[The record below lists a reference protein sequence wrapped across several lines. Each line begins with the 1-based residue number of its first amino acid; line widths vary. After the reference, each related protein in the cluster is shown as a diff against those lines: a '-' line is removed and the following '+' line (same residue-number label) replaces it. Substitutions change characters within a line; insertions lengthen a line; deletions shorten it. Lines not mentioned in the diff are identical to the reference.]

1 MGARK
6 PEDIRTVA
14 LVSHGGAGKTSLT
27 ETMLFNSGAI
37 TRMGRVDD
45 KNTVSDFDPEEQK
58 RSISINSSLCTFSY
72 KDKTIHLID
81 TPGFSDFYFEQRA
94 PMRVVDAAI
103 VAINATAGVEVQTR
117 KVWDFAEEFQVA
129 TMFYVSKVDKEHSD
143 FDSALKDVQASL
155 SNKALPLALP
165 IGKEASFKGVV
176 NVITGKSYIYKGDGS
191 KDFTEG
197 DTPEDMKDAV
207 ASARDALIERI
218 VEADDDMMMRY
229 LDGEDLSPQELE
241 DALRKAVT
249 ARIVF
254 PVIPGASVPNIGVVQ
269 IMDAIASYFPSPLD
283 MPPRGALRG
292 DTEETVEISP
302 DINAPFMSL
311 CFKVMVDPYVG
322 RLSFIRVFSGQ
333 LSSDHTIYNVTKGT
347 EERISSFRFMRG
359 KEGTESKE
367 VILGDIVAI
376 PKLDSTTVADTLSVK
391 GQENHFPAIKL
402 PKPVYSLAV
411 SPKSR
416 ADEDKLGNAIRK
428 ILEEDRTLK
437 FAKYADTGDS
447 ILSGMGDMHLD
458 VALSRIKDRYKV
470 DLETKVPKVAY
481 RETIKKTAKA
491 QGKYKKQ
498 TGGRGQYG
506 DVHFELSPR
515 ERGSGITFEDKV
527 VGGVVPK
534 NFIPA
539 AEKGLRE
546 SALKGVLAGY
556 PAVDFNC
563 AIFDGSYHDV
573 DSSEMAFKIA
583 ASMAFKKAFVA
594 ASPILIEPIM
604 NIYVTVP
611 EDCVGDVM
619 GDLNS
624 RRGRILGI
632 DPAGKLQIVKA
643 QCPQAELFRY
653 AIILRSLTSGRGSFS
668 MESSHYEEVP
678 PDIAKKVIDAA
689 EKVSD
694 EEDQH
699 A

>member
-14 LVSHGGAGKTSLT
+14 LVSHGGAGKTSLS
-27 ETMLFNSGAI
+27 EAMLFDSGAI
-37 TRMGRVDD
+37 ARMGRVDD

-117 KVWDFAEEFQVA
+117 KAWDFAEEFQVA
-129 TMFYVSKVDKEHSD
+129 TLFYVSKVDKEHSD
-143 FDSALKDVQASL
+143 FEAALKDVQASL
-155 SNKALPLALP
+155 SNKALPLMLP

-176 NVITGKSYIYKGDGS
+176 NVITGKSYTYKGDGT

-197 DTPEDMKDAV
+197 DTPADMKDAV
-207 ASARDALIERI
+207 ARARDELIERI

-229 LDGEDLSPQELE
+229 LDGEALPLEELE
-241 DALRKAVT
+241 ETLRKAVI

-283 MPPRGALRG
+283 MQPRLALRS
-292 DTEETVEISP
+292 DSEETVEVTP

-333 LSSDHTIYNVTKGT
+333 LSSDHTIYNVIKGA

-367 VILGDIVAI
+367 IILGDIVAI
-376 PKLDSTTVADTLSVK
+376 PKLDSTTVGDTLSVK
-391 GQENHFPAIKL
+391 GQENRFPEIKL

-411 SPKSR
+411 FPKSR
-416 ADEDKLGNAIRK
+416 ADEDKLGNAVRK
-428 ILEEDRTLK
+428 ILEEDKTLK

-458 VALSRIKDRYKV
+458 IALSRIKDRYKV

-515 ERGSGITFEDKV
+515 ERGSAITFEDKV

-546 SALKGVLAGY
+546 SAQKGVLAGY

-583 ASMAFKKAFVA
+583 ASMAFKKAFIA

-624 RRGRILGI
+624 RRGRIMGI

-694 EEDQH
+694 DEE
-699 A
+699 

>member
-1 MGARK
+1 MEYMGTRK

-14 LVSHGGAGKTSLT
+14 LVSHGGAGKTSLS
-27 ETMLFNSGAI
+27 EAMLFNSGAI
-37 TRMGRVDD
+37 ARMGKVDD
-45 KNTVSDFDPEEQK
+45 KNTVSDFDQEEHK

-117 KVWDFAEEFQVA
+117 KAWDFSEEFKAA
-129 TMFYVSKVDKEHSD
+129 TMFYVSKVDKEHAD
-143 FDSALKDVQASL
+143 FDAALADVQSNL
-155 SNKALPLALP
+155 SNKALPLMLP

-176 NVITGKSYIYKGDGS
+176 NVISGKSYIYKGDGT
-191 KDFTEG
+191 KDYTEG
-197 DTPEDMKDAV
+197 GIPDDMKDAV
-207 ASARDALIERI
+207 ARARDELIERV
-218 VEADDDMMMRY
+218 VEADDDLMMRY
-229 LDGEDLSPQELE
+229 LDGEELSNGDIEA
-241 DALRKAVT
+241 ALRKAVI

-269 IMDAIASYFPSPLD
+269 IMDAIAECFPSPLD
-283 MPPRGALRG
+283 APPRTATKGES
-292 DTEETVEISP
+292 EETVEIAP

-333 LSSDHTIYNVTKGT
+333 LTSDHPIYNVTKGT
-347 EERISSFRFMRG
+347 EERVSSFRFMKG
-359 KEGTESKE
+359 KEGAESKE

-376 PKLDSTTVADTLSVK
+376 PKLDSTTVGDTLSVK
-391 GQENHFPAIKL
+391 GQENRFPDIRL

-411 SPKSR
+411 FPKSR

-428 ILEEDRTLK
+428 ILEEDKTLK

-458 VALSRIKDRYKV
+458 IALSRIKDRYKV

-546 SALKGVLAGY
+546 SATKGVLAGY

-583 ASMAFKKAFVA
+583 ASMAFKKAFLG
-594 ASPILIEPIM
+594 ASPVLIEPIM

-611 EDCVGDVM
+611 EDSVGDVM

-624 RRGRILGI
+624 RRGRIMGI
-632 DPAGKLQIVKA
+632 DPAGKLQIIRA

-689 EKVSD
+689 EKVA
-694 EEDQH
+694 EEEE
-699 A
+699 

>member
-1 MGARK
+1 MGNRK
-6 PEDIRTVA
+6 PEDIRTLA

-27 ETMLFNSGAI
+27 EAMLFDSGVI

-58 RSISINSSLCTFSY
+58 RSISINSSLSSFSY
-72 KDKTIHLID
+72 MDHTIHLLD

-94 PMRVVDAAI
+94 SMRVVDAAI
-103 VAINATAGVEVQTR
+103 VAVNASAGVEVQTR
-117 KVWDFAEEFQVA
+117 KVWEFSEEFKTA
-129 TMFYVSKVDKEHSD
+129 TIFYISRMDKEHANFESAVSD
-143 FDSALKDVQASL
+143 IQESL
-155 SNKALPLALP
+155 SNKALPLYLP
-165 IGKEASFKGVV
+165 IGEESSFKGLV
-176 NVITGKSYIYKGDGS
+176 NVLTGRSYTYKGDGT
-191 KDFTEG
+191 KDFIEG
-197 DTPEDMKDAV
+197 DAPAGMEDLIA
-207 ASARDALIERI
+207 AARDEMIERV
-218 VEADDDMMMRY
+218 VEADDDLMMRY
-229 LDGEDLSPQELE
+229 LDGETLSSEELE
-241 DALRKAVT
+241 AVLRKAVI
-249 ARIVF
+249 ARMVF
-254 PVIPGASVPNIGVVQ
+254 PIIPAASVPNIGVPQ
-269 IMDAIASYFPSPLD
+269 ILDAVCRYLPSPLD
-283 MPPRGALRG
+283 MPPRKAAKG
-292 DTEETVEISP
+292 DAGEVVEIAP

-322 RLSFIRVFSGQ
+322 KLSFIRVFSGQ
-333 LSSDHTIYNVTKGT
+333 LRSDQMIYNVTKGT
-347 EERISSFRFMRG
+347 EERISSFRVMRG
-359 KEGTESKE
+359 KEGTDSKE
-367 VILGDIVAI
+367 IIVGDIVSI
-376 PKLDSTTVADTLSVK
+376 PKLDSVTVADTLSVK
-391 GQENHFPAIKL
+391 GQESRFPPIKL
-402 PKPVYSLAV
+402 PKPVYSLAIF
-411 SPKSR
+411 PKSR
-416 ADEDKLGNAIRK
+416 ADEDKLGNAVKK
-428 ILEEDRTLK
+428 ILEEDMTLK
-437 FAKYADTGDS
+437 FAKYQDTGDA

-470 DLETKVPKVAY
+470 ELDTKIPKVAY

-515 ERGSGITFEDKV
+515 DRGNGITFEDKV

-539 AEKGLRE
+539 SEKGLRE
-546 SALKGVLAGY
+546 AAAKGVIAGY

-583 ASMAFKKAFVA
+583 ASMAFKKAFLDAV
-594 ASPILIEPIM
+594 PILIEPIM
-604 NIYVTVP
+604 NIFVTVP
-611 EDCVGDVM
+611 EDAVGDVM

-632 DPAGKLQIVKA
+632 DPEGRLQVVRA

-653 AIILRSLTSGRGSFS
+653 AIILRSLTSGRGTFS

-689 EKVSD
+689 EKVADD
-694 EEDQH
+694 EEN
-699 A
+699 

>member
-1 MGARK
+1 
-6 PEDIRTVA
+6 
-14 LVSHGGAGKTSLT
+14 
-27 ETMLFNSGAI
+27 
-37 TRMGRVDD
+37 
-45 KNTVSDFDPEEQK
+45 
-58 RSISINSSLCTFSY
+58 
-72 KDKTIHLID
+72 
-81 TPGFSDFYFEQRA
+81 
-94 PMRVVDAAI
+94 MRVVDAAI

-117 KVWDFAEEFQVA
+117 KAWDFAEEFQVA
-129 TMFYVSKVDKEHSD
+129 TMFYVSKADKEHSD
-143 FDSALKDVQASL
+143 FEAALKDVQANL
-155 SNKALPLALP
+155 SNKALPLMLP
-165 IGKEASFKGVV
+165 IGNEASFKGVV
-176 NVITGKSYIYKGDGS
+176 NVITGKSYTYKGDGT

-197 DTPEDMKDAV
+197 DTPADMKDAV
-207 ASARDALIERI
+207 ARARDELIERI

-229 LDGEDLSPQELE
+229 LDGYELSVEE
-241 DALRKAVT
+241 METALRKAVI

-283 MPPRGALRG
+283 MPPRVALRG
-292 DTEETVEISP
+292 ESEETVEIAP

-333 LSSDHTIYNVTKGT
+333 LSSDHTIYNVTKGA

-359 KEGTESKE
+359 KDGTESKE
-367 VILGDIVAI
+367 VVLGDIVAI
-376 PKLDSTTVADTLSVK
+376 PKLDSTTVGDTLSVK
-391 GQENHFPAIKL
+391 GQENRFPEIKL

-411 SPKSR
+411 FPKSR

-428 ILEEDRTLK
+428 ILEEDKTLK

-458 VALSRIKDRYKV
+458 IALSRIKDRYKV

-515 ERGSGITFEDKV
+515 ERGSAITFEDKV

-546 SALKGVLAGY
+546 SAMKGILAGY

-583 ASMAFKKAFVA
+583 ASMAFKKAFMA

-694 EEDQH
+694 DEDQH

>member
-1 MGARK
+1 MGTRK
-6 PEDIRTVA
+6 PDDIRTIA
-14 LVSHGGAGKTSLT
+14 LVSHGGAGKTSLA
-27 ETMLFNSGAI
+27 EAMLFDSGAI
-37 TRMGRVDD
+37 SRMGKVDD

-58 RSISINSSLCTFSY
+58 RSISINSSLSTFSY
-72 KDKTIHLID
+72 KGKTIHLID

-94 PMRVVDAAI
+94 PMSVVDAA
-103 VAINATAGVEVQTR
+103 VVGINATAGVEVQTR
-117 KVWDFAEEFQVA
+117 KVWDFSEEFSVA
-129 TMFYVSKVDKEHSD
+129 TMFYVSKIDKEHAD
-143 FDSALKDVQASL
+143 FYSAVGDVQANL
-155 SNKALPLALP
+155 TNKALPLLLP
-165 IGKEASFKGVV
+165 IGKETSFKGVV
-176 NVITGKSYIYKGDGS
+176 NVITGKSYTYNGDGT
-191 KDFTEG
+191 KDFIEG
-197 DTPEDMKDAV
+197 GIPDDMAKAV
-207 ASARDALIERI
+207 ARARDELIERV
-218 VEADDDMMMRY
+218 VEADDDLMTRY
-229 LDGEDLSPQELE
+229 LDGEDLPNDEIE
-241 DALRKAVT
+241 AALRKAVV
-249 ARIVF
+249 ARLVF
-254 PVIPGASVPNIGVVQ
+254 PILPGASVPNIGVVQ
-269 IMDAIASYFPSPLD
+269 IMDALSEYFPSPLD
-283 MPPRGALRG
+283 TSSRDAVKG
-292 DTEETVEISP
+292 DPQTGGKIEINP

-322 RLSFIRVFSGQ
+322 RLSFIRVFSGR
-333 LSSDHTIYNVTKGT
+333 LTSDQTIYNVSKGI
-347 EERISSFRFMRG
+347 EERISSFRFMKG
-359 KEGTESKE
+359 KDGTESKE
-367 VILGDIVAI
+367 IIVGDIVAI
-376 PKLDSTTVADTLSVK
+376 PKLDSTTVGDTLSVK
-391 GQENHFPAIKL
+391 GQDIRFPDIKL

-416 ADEDKLGNAIRK
+416 ADEDKLGNAVRK
-428 ILEEDRTLK
+428 ILEEDKTLK

-458 VALSRIKDRYKV
+458 IALSRIKDRYKV
-470 DLETKVPKVAY
+470 DLETRVPKVAY

-515 ERGSGITFEDKV
+515 ERGNAITFEDKV

-546 SALKGVLAGY
+546 AALKGVIAGY

-583 ASMAFKKAFVA
+583 ASMAFKKAFTD

-604 NIYVTVP
+604 NIFVTVP

-632 DPAGKLQIVKA
+632 DPAGKLQIVRA

-653 AIILRSLTSGRGSFS
+653 AIILRSLTSGRGTFS

-678 PDIAKKVIDAA
+678 PDIAKKVIEAV

-694 EEDQH
+694 EEE
-699 A
+699 

>member
-1 MGARK
+1 MGTRN
-6 PEDIRTVA
+6 PESIRTVA

-27 ETMLFNSGAI
+27 EAMLFNSGAI
-37 TRMGRVDD
+37 TRMGKVDD
-45 KNTVSDFDPEEQK
+45 KNTISDFDPEEQK
-58 RSISINSSLCTFSY
+58 RSISINSSLCTFQY
-72 KDKTIHLID
+72 KDKIIYLID

-94 PMRVVDAAI
+94 PMSVVDSAI

-117 KVWDFAEEFQVA
+117 KVWDFSEEFKA
-129 TMFYVSKVDKEHSD
+129 AAIFYISKVDKEHAD
-143 FDSALKDVQASL
+143 FDSAVEDVKANL
-155 SNKALPLALP
+155 TNKALPLFLP
-165 IGKEASFKGVV
+165 VGKESSFKGVV
-176 NVITGKSYIYKGDGS
+176 NVITGKSYTYKGDGS
-191 KDFTEG
+191 SAFEEG
-197 DTPEDMKDAV
+197 AVPSDMADAV
-207 ASARDALIERI
+207 AKARDELIERV
-218 VEADDDMMMRY
+218 VEADDDLMTRY
-229 LDGEDLSPQELE
+229 LDGEELPTDE
-241 DALRKAVT
+241 IEKALRKAVIE
-249 ARIVF
+249 RLVF
-254 PVIPGASVPNIGVVQ
+254 PIIPGASVPNIGIAQ
-269 IMDAIASYFPSPLD
+269 IMDAINAYFPSPVD
-283 MPPRGALRG
+283 MPPRKAHRSNA
-292 DTEETVEISP
+292 EEEVEIAP
-302 DINAPFMSL
+302 DINAPFTSS

-322 RLSFIRVFSGQ
+322 RLSFIRVFSGKLTADQ
-333 LSSDHTIYNVTKGT
+333 SIYNVSKGV
-347 EERISSFRFMRG
+347 EERISSFRSMKG
-359 KEGTESKE
+359 KESTELKE
-367 VILGDIVAI
+367 IIVGDIVAI
-376 PKLDSTTVADTLSVK
+376 PKLDSTTVGDTLSVK
-391 GQENHFPAIKL
+391 GQENRFPDIKL

-411 SPKSR
+411 FPKSR

-458 VALSRIKDRYKV
+458 IALSRIKDRYKV
-470 DLETKVPKVAY
+470 DLETRIPKVAY

-515 ERGSGITFEDKV
+515 ERGSAITFEDKV

-546 SALKGVLAGY
+546 AAQKGVIAGY

-583 ASMAFKKAFVA
+583 ASMAFKKAFA
-594 ASPILIEPIM
+594 EAMPILIEPIM

-611 EDCVGDVM
+611 EDSVGDVM

-632 DPAGKLQIVKA
+632 DPAGKLQIIKA

-653 AIILRSLTSGRGSFS
+653 AIILRSLTSGRGTFS

-678 PDIAKKVIDAA
+678 PDISKKVVDAA
-689 EKVSD
+689 EKVAD
-694 EEDQH
+694 EEE
-699 A
+699 

>member
-1 MGARK
+1 MGTRK
-6 PEDIRTVA
+6 PEDIRTIA
-14 LVSHGGAGKTSLT
+14 LVSHGGAGKTSLV
-27 ETMLFNSGAI
+27 EAMIFDSGVI

-45 KNTVSDFDPEEQK
+45 KNTVSDFDLEEQK

-72 KDKTIHLID
+72 KGKTLHLID

-94 PMRVVDAAI
+94 PMSVVDAAI
-103 VAINATAGVEVQTR
+103 VGINATAGVEVQTR
-117 KVWDFAEEFQVA
+117 KVWDFSEEFRVA
-129 TMFYVSKVDKEHSD
+129 TMFYVSKIDKEHAD
-143 FDSALKDVQASL
+143 FDSAVSDVQANL
-155 SNKALPLALP
+155 TNKALPLLLP
-165 IGKEASFKGVV
+165 IGKEAAFKGVV
-176 NVITGKSYIYKGDGS
+176 NVITGKSYTYKGDGS

-197 DTPEDMKDAV
+197 GVPDDMADAV
-207 ASARDALIERI
+207 AKARDELIERV
-218 VEADDDMMMRY
+218 VEADDDLMTRY
-229 LDGEDLSPQELE
+229 LDGEDLSDDEVGK
-241 DALRKAVT
+241 ALRKAVID
-249 ARIVF
+249 RIVF
-254 PVIPGASVPNIGVVQ
+254 PILPGASVPNIGVIQ
-269 IMDAIASYFPSPLD
+269 IMDAIAEYLPSPLD
-283 MPPRGALRG
+283 APARIAVKG
-292 DTEETVEISP
+292 DAQSVEINP

-322 RLSFIRVFSGQ
+322 RLSFIRAFSGQ
-333 LSSDHTIYNVTKGT
+333 LTSDQTIYNVTKGA

-359 KEGTESKE
+359 KEGTEAKE
-367 VILGDIVAI
+367 IIIGDIVAI
-376 PKLDSTTVADTLSVK
+376 PKLDSTTVGDTLSVK
-391 GQENHFPAIKL
+391 GQETRFPDIKL

-411 SPKSR
+411 FPKSR

-428 ILEEDRTLK
+428 ILEEDKTLK

-458 VALSRIKDRYKV
+458 IALSRIKDRYKV
-470 DLETKVPKVAY
+470 DLDTRIPKVAY
-481 RETIKKTAKA
+481 RETIKKVAKA

-515 ERGSGITFEDKV
+515 ERGSAITFEDKV

-546 SALKGVLAGY
+546 SALKGVIAGY

-583 ASMAFKKAFVA
+583 ASMAFKKAFVD

-632 DPAGKLQIVKA
+632 DPAGKLQIVRA

-653 AIILRSLTSGRGSFS
+653 AIILRSLTSGRGTFS
-668 MESSHYEEVP
+668 MESSHYEELP

-689 EKVSD
+689 EKVAD
-694 EEDQH
+694 EDE
-699 A
+699 

>member
-1 MGARK
+1 MGTRR
-6 PEDIRTVA
+6 PEDIRTIA
-14 LVSHGGAGKTSLT
+14 LVSHGGAGKTSLA
-27 ETMLFNSGAI
+27 EALLFNSGAI
-37 TRMGRVDD
+37 SRLGKVDD
-45 KNTVSDFDPEEQK
+45 KNTVSDFEPEEQK

-72 KDKTIHLID
+72 KGNTIHLID

-117 KVWDFAEEFQVA
+117 KVWDFSEEFRSA
-129 TMFYVSKVDKEHSD
+129 AIFYISKIDKEHAD
-143 FDSALKDVQASL
+143 FETAVSDVQANL
-155 SNKALPLALP
+155 TNKALPLLLP
-165 IGKEASFKGVV
+165 IGKEGSFKGVV
-176 NVITGKSYIYKGDGS
+176 NVVTGKSYIYKGDGS
-191 KDFTEG
+191 KEFTEG
-197 DTPEDMKDAV
+197 DVPSDMSDA
-207 ASARDALIERI
+207 AAKARDELIERV
-218 VEADDDMMMRY
+218 VEADDDLMTRY
-229 LDGEDLSPQELE
+229 LDGEELSNEE
-241 DALRKAVT
+241 IEKALRKAVIE
-249 ARIVF
+249 RIVF
-254 PVIPGASVPNIGVVQ
+254 PIIPGSSVPNIGIMQ
-269 IMDAIASYFPSPLD
+269 IMDAIVSYLPSPLD
-283 MPPRGALRG
+283 ARARVALRG
-292 DTEETVEISP
+292 ETEETVDVTP

-322 RLSFIRVFSGQ
+322 RLSFIRVFSGRLTTDQ
-333 LSSDHTIYNVTKGT
+333 SIYNVSKGA

-359 KEGTESKE
+359 KEGTETKE
-367 VILGDIVAI
+367 IIVGDIVAI
-376 PKLDSTTVADTLSVK
+376 PKLDSTAVGDTLSVK
-391 GQENHFPAIKL
+391 GQDNRFPDIKL

-411 SPKSR
+411 FPKSR

-458 VALSRIKDRYKV
+458 IALSRIKDRYKV
-470 DLETKVPKVAY
+470 DLDTKIPKVAY

-515 ERGSGITFEDKV
+515 ERGSAITFEDKV

-546 SALKGVLAGY
+546 AAQKGVLAGY

-583 ASMAFKKAFVA
+583 ASMAFKKAFID

-604 NIYVTVP
+604 NIYVTAP
-611 EDCVGDVM
+611 EDSIGDVM

-632 DPAGKLQIVKA
+632 DPAGKLQIVRA

-689 EKVSD
+689 EKVAD
-694 EEDQH
+694 EEE
-699 A
+699 

>member
-1 MGARK
+1 MGTRK
-6 PEDIRTVA
+6 PEDIRTIA

-27 ETMLFNSGAI
+27 EAMLFDSGLI
-37 TRMGRVDD
+37 SRMGRVDD

-72 KDKTIHLID
+72 KERTIHLID

-94 PMRVVDAAI
+94 PMSVVDAAI
-103 VAINATAGVEVQTR
+103 VGINATAGVEVQTR
-117 KVWDFAEEFQVA
+117 KVWDFSEEFRVA
-129 TMFYVSKVDKEHSD
+129 TMFYVSKIDKEHAD
-143 FDSALKDVQASL
+143 FDSAVSDVQANL
-155 SNKALPLALP
+155 TNKALPLLLP
-165 IGKEASFKGVV
+165 IGKEAAFKGVV
-176 NVITGKSYIYKGDGS
+176 NVITGKSYTYKGDGT

-197 DTPEDMKDAV
+197 GVPDDMADAV
-207 ASARDALIERI
+207 AKARDELIERV
-218 VEADDDMMMRY
+218 VEADDDLMTRY
-229 LDGEDLSPQELE
+229 LDGEELSNDEVE
-241 DALRKAVT
+241 KALRKAVID
-249 ARIVF
+249 RIVF
-254 PVIPGASVPNIGVVQ
+254 PILPGASVPNIGVIQ
-269 IMDAIASYFPSPLD
+269 IMDAIAEYFPSPLD
-283 MPPRGALRG
+283 APARTAVKG
-292 DTEETVEISP
+292 DAQTGESVEINP

-322 RLSFIRVFSGQ
+322 RLSFIRAFSGQ
-333 LSSDHTIYNVTKGT
+333 LTSDQTIYNVTKGA

-359 KEGTESKE
+359 KEGTEAKE
-367 VILGDIVAI
+367 IIVGDIVAI
-376 PKLDSTTVADTLSVK
+376 PKLDSTTVGDTLSVK
-391 GQENHFPAIKL
+391 GQDTRFPDIKL

-411 SPKSR
+411 FPKSR

-428 ILEEDRTLK
+428 ILEEDKTLK

-458 VALSRIKDRYKV
+458 IALSRIKDRYKV
-470 DLETKVPKVAY
+470 DLDTRIPKVAY
-481 RETIKKTAKA
+481 RETIKKVAKA

-515 ERGSGITFEDKV
+515 ERGSAITFEDKV

-546 SALKGVLAGY
+546 SAVKGVIAGY

-583 ASMAFKKAFVA
+583 ASMAFKKAFVD

-632 DPAGKLQIVKA
+632 DPAGKLQIVRA

-653 AIILRSLTSGRGSFS
+653 AIILRSLTSGRGTFS

-694 EEDQH
+694 EDE
-699 A
+699 

>member
-1 MGARK
+1 MGTRK
-6 PEDIRTVA
+6 PEDIRTIA

-27 ETMLFNSGAI
+27 EALLFNSGAI

-72 KDKTIHLID
+72 KNKTIHLID

-103 VAINATAGVEVQTR
+103 VVINATAGVEVQTR
-117 KVWDFAEEFQVA
+117 KVWDFSEEFNTA
-129 TMFYVSKVDKEHSD
+129 TMFYVSKIDKEHAD
-143 FDSALKDVQASL
+143 FVSAVNDVQANL
-155 SNKALPLALP
+155 SNKALPLMLP
-165 IGKEASFKGVV
+165 IGEETSFKGVV
-176 NVITGKSYIYKGDGS
+176 NLIDCKSYTYKGDGA
-191 KDFTEG
+191 KDFIEG
-197 DTPEDMKDAV
+197 DVPADMRDAV
-207 ASARDALIERI
+207 IKARDELIERV
-218 VEADDDMMMRY
+218 VEADDELMMRY
-229 LDGEDLSPQELE
+229 LDGEELSNDEIE
-241 DALRKAVT
+241 EALRKAVI

-254 PVIPGASVPNIGVVQ
+254 PIIPGASVPNIGIVQ
-269 IMDAIASYFPSPLD
+269 IMDAIVSYLPSPLD
-283 MPPRGALRG
+283 VSPRKALKG
-292 DTEETVEISP
+292 ETQETVDIPP

-333 LSSDHTIYNVTKGT
+333 LSTDQTIYNVSKGV
-347 EERISSFRFMRG
+347 EERISSFRVMRG
-359 KEGTESKE
+359 KESVEQKE
-367 VILGDIVAI
+367 IVLGDIVAI
-376 PKLDSTTVADTLSVK
+376 PKLDSTTVGDTLSVK
-391 GQENHFPAIKL
+391 GQNNLFPEIKL

-411 SPKSR
+411 FPKSR
-416 ADEDKLGNAIRK
+416 ADEDKLGNAVRK
-428 ILEEDRTLK
+428 ILEEDKTLK

-458 VALSRIKDRYKV
+458 IALSRIKDRYKV
-470 DLETKVPKVAY
+470 DLETKIPKVAY
-481 RETIKKTAKA
+481 RETIKRTAKA

-515 ERGSGITFEDKV
+515 ERGSSITFEDKV

-546 SALKGVLAGY
+546 AAQKGVLAGY

-583 ASMAFKKAFVA
+583 ASMAFKKAFVE

-611 EDCVGDVM
+611 EDSVGDVM

-632 DPAGKLQIVKA
+632 DPAGKLQIVRA

-694 EEDQH
+694 DEE
-699 A
+699 

>member
-1 MGARK
+1 MGTRK

-14 LVSHGGAGKTSLT
+14 LVSHGGAGKTSLS
-27 ETMLFNSGAI
+27 EAMLFDSGAI
-37 TRMGRVDD
+37 ARMGRVDD

-117 KVWDFAEEFQVA
+117 KAWDFSEEFQVA
-129 TMFYVSKVDKEHSD
+129 TMFYISKADKEHSD
-143 FDSALKDVQASL
+143 FDSALADVRANL
-155 SNKALPLALP
+155 SNKALPLMLP

-176 NVITGKSYIYKGDGS
+176 NVITGKSYTYKGDGT

-197 DTPEDMKDAV
+197 CVPDEMKDA
-207 ASARDALIERI
+207 ASRARDELIERV
-218 VEADDDMMMRY
+218 VEADDDLMMRY
-229 LDGEDLSPQELE
+229 LDGEELSNEE
-241 DALRKAVT
+241 IEGALRKAVI

-254 PVIPGASVPNIGVVQ
+254 PVIPAASVPNIGVIQ

-283 MPPRGALRG
+283 MPPRAAMRG
-292 DTEETVEISP
+292 DSDEEIEIAP

-311 CFKVMVDPYVG
+311 CYKVMVDPYVG
-322 RLSFIRVFSGQ
+322 RLSFIRVFSGH
-333 LSSDHTIYNVTKGT
+333 LSTDHTIFNVTKGV

-359 KEGTESKE
+359 KEGAESKE

-376 PKLDSTTVADTLSVK
+376 PKLDSTAVGDTLSVK
-391 GQENHFPAIKL
+391 GQENRFPDIKL

-411 SPKSR
+411 FPKSR
-416 ADEDKLGNAIRK
+416 ADEDKLGNAVRK
-428 ILEEDRTLK
+428 ILEEDKTLK

-458 VALSRIKDRYKV
+458 IALSRIKDRYKV

-546 SALKGVLAGY
+546 SAQKGVLAGY

-583 ASMAFKKAFVA
+583 ASMAFKKAFTA
-594 ASPILIEPIM
+594 AAPILTEPIM

-611 EDCVGDVM
+611 EDSVGDVM

-694 EEDQH
+694 DEEQH

>member
-1 MGARK
+1 MGTRK
-6 PEDIRTVA
+6 PEDIRTIA

-27 ETMLFNSGAI
+27 EALLFNSGAI

-103 VAINATAGVEVQTR
+103 VVINATAGVEVQTR
-117 KVWDFAEEFQVA
+117 KVWDFSEEFNTA
-129 TMFYVSKVDKEHSD
+129 TMFYVSKIDKEHAD
-143 FDSALKDVQASL
+143 FASAVSDVQANL
-155 SNKALPLALP
+155 SNKALPLMLP
-165 IGKEASFKGVV
+165 IGEEASFKGVV
-176 NVITGKSYIYKGDGS
+176 NLIACKSYTYKGDGT
-191 KDFTEG
+191 KDFIEG
-197 DTPEDMKDAV
+197 DVPADMRDAV
-207 ASARDALIERI
+207 IKARDELIERV
-218 VEADDDMMMRY
+218 VEADDELMMRY
-229 LDGEDLSPQELE
+229 LDGEELSNDEIE
-241 DALRKAVT
+241 EALRKAVIG
-249 ARIVF
+249 RIVF
-254 PVIPGASVPNIGVVQ
+254 PIIPGASVPNIGIVQ
-269 IMDAIASYFPSPLD
+269 IMDAIASYLPSPLD
-283 MPPRGALRG
+283 VSPRKALKG
-292 DTEETVEISP
+292 ETQEAVDIPP

-333 LSSDHTIYNVTKGT
+333 LSTDQTIYNVSKGV
-347 EERISSFRFMRG
+347 EERISSFRVMKG
-359 KEGTESKE
+359 KESVEQKE
-367 VILGDIVAI
+367 IVLGDIVAI
-376 PKLDSTTVADTLSVK
+376 PKLDSTTVGDTLSVK
-391 GQENHFPAIKL
+391 GQNNLFPEIKL

-411 SPKSR
+411 FPKSR
-416 ADEDKLGNAIRK
+416 ADEDKLGNAVRK
-428 ILEEDRTLK
+428 ILEEDKTLK

-458 VALSRIKDRYKV
+458 IALSRIKDRYKV
-470 DLETKVPKVAY
+470 DLETKIPKVAY

-515 ERGSGITFEDKV
+515 ERGSSITFEDKV

-546 SALKGVLAGY
+546 AAQKGVLAGY

-583 ASMAFKKAFVA
+583 ASMAFKKAFA
-594 ASPILIEPIM
+594 EASPILIEPIM

-611 EDCVGDVM
+611 EDSVGDVM

-632 DPAGKLQIVKA
+632 DPAGKLQIVRA

-694 EEDQH
+694 DEE
-699 A
+699 

>member
-1 MGARK
+1 MGTRK
-6 PEDIRTVA
+6 PEDIRTIA
-14 LVSHGGAGKTSLT
+14 LVSHGGAGKTSLA

-37 TRMGRVDD
+37 TRMGRVED
-45 KNTVSDFDPEEQK
+45 KNTVSDFDHEEQK
-58 RSISINSSLCTFSY
+58 RSISINSALCTFPY
-72 KDKTIHLID
+72 KDKTVHLMD
-81 TPGFSDFYFEQRA
+81 TPGFSDFYFEQRTS
-94 PMRVVDAAI
+94 MRVVDAAI
-103 VAINATAGVEVQTR
+103 VAVNASAGVEVQTR
-117 KVWDFAEEFQVA
+117 NVWDFAEEFKVP
-129 TMFYVSKVDKEHSD
+129 TMFYISKMDKEHAD
-143 FDSALKDVQASL
+143 FEGALLDLQSNL
-155 SNKALPLALP
+155 TNKALPLYLP
-165 IGKEASFKGVV
+165 IGQESSFKGIV
-176 NVITGKSYIYKGDGS
+176 NVLSGKSYTYKGDGT
-191 KDFTEG
+191 KDYTEG
-197 DTPEDMKDAV
+197 DTPADMADAV
-207 ASARDALIERI
+207 SAARDELIERI
-218 VEADDDMMMRY
+218 VEADDDMMTRY
-229 LDGEDLSPQELE
+229 LDGGELSSEELE
-241 DALRKAVT
+241 SVLRKAVIG
-249 ARIVF
+249 RLVF
-254 PVIPGASVPNIGVVQ
+254 PVVPGASVPNIGIMQ
-269 IMDAIASYFPSPLD
+269 ILDAVDAYFPSPLD
-283 MPPRGALRG
+283 MPPRKAIKGES
-292 DTEETVEISP
+292 EEQIDIAP
-302 DINAPFMSL
+302 DIDAPFMSL
-311 CFKVMVDPYVG
+311 CFKIMVDPYVG
-322 RLSFIRVFSGQ
+322 KLTFIRAFSGHLTTDQ
-333 LSSDHTIYNVTKGT
+333 TIYNVTKGV
-347 EERISSFRFMRG
+347 EERISAFRFMRG
-359 KEGTESKE
+359 KEGTDAKE
-367 VILGDIVAI
+367 IIVGDIVAI

-391 GQENHFPAIKL
+391 GQEYRFPPIKL

-416 ADEDKLGNAIRK
+416 ADEDKLGNAVRK

-458 VALSRIKDRYKV
+458 IALSRIKDRYKV
-470 DLETKVPKVAY
+470 DLETRVPKVAY

-515 ERGSGITFEDKV
+515 ERGTGVTFEDRV

-546 SALKGVLAGY
+546 ASQKGVLAGY

-583 ASMAFKKAFVA
+583 ASMAFKKAFLDA
-594 ASPILIEPIM
+594 APILIEPIM
-604 NIYVTVP
+604 NIFVTVP

-632 DPAGKLQIVKA
+632 DPAGKLQIVRA

-653 AIILRSLTSGRGSFS
+653 AIILRSLTSGRGSFA

-678 PDIAKKVIDAA
+678 VDIAKKVIDAA

-694 EEDQH
+694 DEE
-699 A
+699 

>member
-1 MGARK
+1 MGNRK
-6 PEDIRTVA
+6 PEDIRTLA

-27 ETMLFNSGAI
+27 EAMLFDSGVI
-37 TRMGRVDD
+37 TRMGKVDD

-58 RSISINSSLCTFSY
+58 RSISINSSLSSFSY
-72 KDKTIHLID
+72 KGRTIHLLD

-94 PMRVVDAAI
+94 AMRVVDAAI
-103 VAINATAGVEVQTR
+103 VAVNASSGVEVQTR
-117 KVWDFAEEFQVA
+117 KVWEFSEEFKVA
-129 TMFYVSKVDKEHSD
+129 TMFYISRMDKEHANFENAVSD
-143 FDSALKDVQASL
+143 IQGGLT
-155 SNKALPLALP
+155 NKALPLYLP
-165 IGKEASFKGVV
+165 IGGEASFKGLV
-176 NVITGKSYIYKGDGS
+176 NVLTGRSYTYKGDGT
-191 KDFTEG
+191 KDFAEG
-197 DTPEDMKDAV
+197 DVPAEMADAV
-207 ASARDALIERI
+207 SAARDELIERI
-218 VEADDDMMMRY
+218 VEADDDLMMRY
-229 LDGEDLSPQELE
+229 LDGETLSEEELE
-241 DALRKAVT
+241 TALRKAVIS
-249 ARIVF
+249 RMVF
-254 PVIPGASVPNIGVVQ
+254 PVIPAASLPNIGVVQ
-269 IMDAIASYFPSPLD
+269 ILDAICRYFPSPLD
-283 MPPRGALRG
+283 MPPRNAVKG
-292 DTEETVEISP
+292 DADEVIEIAP

-322 RLSFIRVFSGQ
+322 KLSFIRAFSGQ
-333 LSSDHTIYNVTKGT
+333 LRSDQMIYNVTKGV
-347 EERISSFRFMRG
+347 EERISSFRVMRG
-359 KEGTESKE
+359 KEGTDSKE
-367 VILGDIVAI
+367 IIVGDIAAI

-391 GQENHFPAIKL
+391 GQDNRFPPIKL
-402 PKPVYSLAV
+402 PKPVYSLAIF
-411 SPKSR
+411 PKSR
-416 ADEDKLGNAIRK
+416 ADEDKLGNAVRK
-428 ILEEDRTLK
+428 ILEEDMTLK
-437 FAKYADTGDS
+437 FAKYQDTGDS

-470 DLETKVPKVAY
+470 DLDTKVPKVAY

-539 AEKGLRE
+539 SEKGLRE
-546 SALKGVLAGY
+546 AAQKGVIAGY

-583 ASMAFKKAFVA
+583 ASMAFKKAFA
-594 ASPILIEPIM
+594 DASPILIEPIM
-604 NIYVTVP
+604 NIFVTVP
-611 EDCVGDVM
+611 EDAVGDVM

-632 DPAGKLQIVKA
+632 DPEGRLQVVRA

-653 AIILRSLTSGRGSFS
+653 AIILRSLTSGRGTFS

-689 EKVSD
+689 EKVAD
-694 EEDQH
+694 EEE
-699 A
+699 

>member
-1 MGARK
+1 MAARR
-6 PEDIRTVA
+6 PEDTRTVA
-14 LVSHGGAGKTSLT
+14 LVSHGGAGKTSLA
-27 ETMLFNSGAI
+27 EAMLFDSGVI
-37 TRMGRVDD
+37 SRMGKVDD

-58 RSISINSSLCTFSY
+58 RSISINSSLCTFPY
-72 KDKTIHLID
+72 NGKTIYLMD

-94 PMRVVDAAI
+94 PMRVVDAAVI
-103 VAINATAGVEVQTR
+103 AINATAGVEVQTR
-117 KVWDFAEEFQVA
+117 KVWDFTEEFAVSA
-129 TMFYVSKVDKEHSD
+129 IFYVSKADKEHAD
-143 FDSALKDVQASL
+143 FDSAVKDIRANL
-155 SNKALPLALP
+155 TNKALPLFLP
-165 IGKEASFKGVV
+165 IGKEASFKGVL
-176 NVITGKSYIYKGDGS
+176 NVLSGKSYTYKGDGS
-191 KDFTEG
+191 KDFKEG
-197 DTPEDMKDAV
+197 GIPDDLADA
-207 ASARDALIERI
+207 ASHAREQLVERI
-218 VEADDDMMMRY
+218 VEADDDLMARY
-229 LDGEDLSPQELE
+229 LDGDTLSDDELQT
-241 DALRKAVT
+241 AMRKAVV
-249 ARIVF
+249 ARIVY
-254 PVIPGASVPNIGVVQ
+254 PIIPGASTLNIGVVQ
-269 IMDAIASYFPSPLD
+269 LIEAICAYFPSPLD
-283 MPPRGALRG
+283 MPPRVALKG
-292 DTEETVEISP
+292 ETEEEIEIAP

-322 RLSFIRVFSGQ
+322 RLSYIRAFSGK
-333 LSSDHTIYNVTKGT
+333 LSTDQPIYNVSKGV
-347 EERISSFRFMRG
+347 EERVGAFRVMRG
-359 KEGTESKE
+359 KEGTEAKE
-367 VILGDIVAI
+367 IILGDIAAI
-376 PKLDSTTVADTLSVK
+376 PKLDSTVVGNTLSVK
-391 GQENHFPAIKL
+391 GQNNRFPDIKL

-411 SPKSR
+411 FPKSR

-437 FAKYADTGDS
+437 FAKYADTNDA

-458 VALSRIKDRYKV
+458 IALSRIKDRYKV
-470 DLETKVPKVAY
+470 DLDTRVPKVAY

-515 ERGSGITFEDKV
+515 ERGSGLTFEDRV

-546 SALKGVLAGY
+546 AAVKGVIAGY

-583 ASMAFKKAFVA
+583 ASMAFKKSFTA

-604 NIYVTVP
+604 NIFITVP
-611 EDCVGDVM
+611 EECVGDVM
-619 GDLNS
+619 GDLNG

-632 DPAGKLQIVKA
+632 DPAGKLQIVRA

-653 AIILRSLTSGRGSFS
+653 AITLRSLTSGRGSFS

-689 EKVSD
+689 EKVAD
-694 EEDQH
+694 EEE
-699 A
+699 

>member
-1 MGARK
+1 MEYMGTRK

-27 ETMLFNSGAI
+27 EAMLFNSGAI
-37 TRMGRVDD
+37 ARMGKVDD
-45 KNTVSDFDPEEQK
+45 KNTVSDFDQEEHK

-72 KDKTIHLID
+72 KNKTIHLID

-117 KVWDFAEEFQVA
+117 KAWDFSEEFQVA
-129 TMFYVSKVDKEHSD
+129 TMFYVSKVDKEHAD
-143 FDSALKDVQASL
+143 FDAVLADVQTNL
-155 SNKALPLALP
+155 SNKALPLMLP

-176 NVITGKSYIYKGDGS
+176 NVISGKSYIYKGDGT

-197 DTPEDMKDAV
+197 GVPDDMKDAV
-207 ASARDALIERI
+207 ARARDELVERV
-218 VEADDDMMMRY
+218 VEADDDLMMRY
-229 LDGEDLSPQELE
+229 LDGEELSNGDIEA
-241 DALRKAVT
+241 ALRKAVI

-269 IMDAIASYFPSPLD
+269 IMDTIADCFPSPLD
-283 MPPRGALRG
+283 VPPRMATKGES
-292 DTEETVEISP
+292 EETVEIAP

-333 LSSDHTIYNVTKGT
+333 LTSDHTIYNVTKGT
-347 EERISSFRFMRG
+347 EERISSFRFMKG

-376 PKLDSTTVADTLSVK
+376 PKLDSTAVGDTLSVK
-391 GQENHFPAIKL
+391 GQENRFPDIRL

-411 SPKSR
+411 FPKSR

-428 ILEEDRTLK
+428 ILEEDKTLK

-458 VALSRIKDRYKV
+458 IALSRIKDRYKV
-470 DLETKVPKVAY
+470 DLETKIPKVAY

-546 SALKGVLAGY
+546 SATKGVLAGY

-583 ASMAFKKAFVA
+583 ASMAFKKAFLG

-611 EDCVGDVM
+611 EDSVGDVM

-624 RRGRILGI
+624 RRGRIMGI

-689 EKVSD
+689 EKVAD
-694 EEDQH
+694 EEE
-699 A
+699 